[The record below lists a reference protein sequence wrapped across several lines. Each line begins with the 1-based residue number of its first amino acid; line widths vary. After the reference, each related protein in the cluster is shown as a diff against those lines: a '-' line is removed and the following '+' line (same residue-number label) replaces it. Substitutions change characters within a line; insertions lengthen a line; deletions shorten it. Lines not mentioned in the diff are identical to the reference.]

1 MDDISY
7 IRIPLVKD
15 TFGYEQKDQVYY
27 DNGLTSGSF
36 IVNQFGLIRIFILVI
51 FIHLWW
57 LISVKVIFWTSQK
70 IINLK
75 QKVFNFFHFQT
86 YIRLI
91 LEAFLFNF
99 IAAFTEAVRIRD
111 ALSSS
116 IPISSYLFGWV
127 FTLLLVVF
135 IVFIVAY
142 YWRKREKVWE
152 SEYFT
157 ELFEPFKNT
166 HLAKQYYAVFTIRR
180 LLIVFI
186 VVLCKDLSNNY
197 KLFIYILLQFIAFV
211 YTIFVIPFVSKL
223 DCVVEITNESFYITI
238 CVLIVA
244 NNITAN
250 YTNILNVVILTL
262 VILNG
267 IVVWIEINS
276 VSIYYLVKKCI
287 NCKKKITPVVQ
298 IKVKHEP
305 KVIIIDFAEAKNIP
319 MRVRRLE
326 STTSIPTVQNT
337 PNHSF
342 YRVRKDIK

>member
-1 MDDISY
+1 MSNSELKLALSEQMFTFINKIIYIKY
-7 IRIPLVKD
+7 IR
-15 TFGYEQKDQVYY
+15 
-27 DNGLTSGSF
+27 
-36 IVNQFGLIRIFILVI
+36 
-51 FIHLWW
+51 
-57 LISVKVIFWTSQK
+57 
-70 IINLK
+70 
-75 QKVFNFFHFQT
+75 
-86 YIRLI
+86 
-91 LEAFLFNF
+91 
-99 IAAFTEAVRIRD
+99 
-111 ALSSS
+111 
-116 IPISSYLFGWV
+116 
-127 FTLLLVVF
+127 
-135 IVFIVAY
+135 

-152 SEYFT
+152 GEYFT

-267 IVVWIEINS
+267 VVVWIQINS
-276 VSIYYLVKKCI
+276 VSIYYLIKKCI

-298 IKVKHEP
+298 IEDQFKP
-305 KVIIIDFAEAKNIP
+305 KVVIIDFIDPKPRSRNIQHS
-319 MRVRRLE
+319 E
-326 STTSIPTVQNT
+326 SLVSIQSVGFSQEQMIDKITL
-337 PNHSF
+337 
-342 YRVRKDIK
+342 KE